1 MWITVTSECVQM
13 TIAKNSHTLD
23 AASKSYNQ
31 IKRNKR
37 KDEKDKSVN
46 ARLARKGVLGL
57 CLREGTRATARQTQ
71 MFPNRFA
78 TRAGHSTVVCTTL
91 DKVLER
97 DALKSSSNDSSML
110 RAYEGSIIDGFGGI
124 CNRFVQE
131 TCQLPGCSSDS
142 PMIKDG
148 GTETITIV

>member
-37 KDEKDKSVN
+37 KDEKDKSAN

-57 CLREGTRATARQTQ
+57 CLIERTRATARHTQ

-78 TRAGHSTVVCTTL
+78 TNAGHSTVVCTTL
-91 DKVLER
+91 DKVLGR
-97 DALKSSSNDSSML
+97 DALS
-110 RAYEGSIIDGFGGI
+110 I

-131 TCQLPGCSSDS
+131 TCQLSWSL
-142 PMIKDG
+142 
-148 GTETITIV
+148 V